1 MTDAPRPDGIVVE
14 HVSHS
19 FDGTP
24 VLKDVSLDVGPREIV
39 SLLGPSGCGK
49 TTMLR
54 LIAGLEEL
62 QQGRILADGRVLAD
76 GRINVPPEERSVS
89 LLFQD
94 FALFPHLTVAD
105 NVIFGLKA
113 WPPSERR
120 ARALHV
126 LDQVGMAEYA
136 DVYPHQ
142 LSGGQQQRVALAR
155 ARGPRPRMMLM
166 DEPFSSLDTGLRR
179 QVRDIVLWVLQN
191 SVSSTLMVTHD
202 PDEAMFMS
210 DRIAVMEEGR
220 IVQFGTPDELYRA
233 PASPFV
239 LGMFG
244 EVTRLEG
251 TVRQGHIQT
260 PIGRVCSP
268 ALAEGTE
275 AEVLVRA
282 EGIRIEAG
290 APGRGRVVTA
300 RRLGGETLLHVD
312 VSRPGR
318 EPVHIH
324 ARMPDRVAAATG
336 DEVALALDE
345 DHVFVFPKDGQA

>member
-1 MTDAPRPDGIVVE
+1 MVETPIQEGIVVE

-24 VLKDVSLDVGPREIV
+24 VLCDVSLDVRPREIV

-62 QQGRILADGRVLAD
+62 QEGRILTDGRVLAD
-76 GRINVPPEERSVS
+76 GRINLPPEQRSVS

-94 FALFPHLTVAD
+94 FALFPHLSVVE
-105 NVIFGLKA
+105 NVIFGLQD
-113 WPPSERR
+113 WQPSERR
-120 ARALHV
+120 TRALHV
-126 LDQVGMAEYA
+126 LNQVGMAEFA
-136 DVYPHQ
+136 EVYPHQ
-142 LSGGQQQRVALAR
+142 LSGGEQQRVALAR

-179 QVRDIVLWVLQN
+179 QVREIVLWVLQN
-191 SVSSTLMVTHD
+191 SVSITLMVTHD

-210 DRIAVMEEGR
+210 DRIAVMEKGR
-220 IVQFGTPDELYRA
+220 IVQFDTPAELYRA

-251 TVRQGHIQT
+251 RVEAGHIQT
-260 PIGRVCSP
+260 PIGRVCAP
-268 ALAEGTE
+268 ALAEGAE

-282 EGIRIEAG
+282 EGIRVDAG
-290 APGRGRVVTA
+290 APTRGKVVTA
-300 RRLGGETLLHVD
+300 RNLGGSTLLHVD
-312 VSRPGR
+312 VSRPGTA
-318 EPVHIH
+318 PIHIH
-324 ARMPDRVAAATG
+324 ARLPDRASVTTG
-336 DEVALALDE
+336 DEIGLSIDE
-345 DHVFVFPKDGQA
+345 EHVFIFPKDGDP